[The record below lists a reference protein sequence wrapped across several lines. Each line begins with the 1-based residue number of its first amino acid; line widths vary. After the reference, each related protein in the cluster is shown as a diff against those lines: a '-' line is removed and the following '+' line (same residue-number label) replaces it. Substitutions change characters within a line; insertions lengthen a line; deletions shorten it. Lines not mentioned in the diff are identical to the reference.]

1 MRLSPTDQLLLAV
14 GFVMILVTSI
24 YVPLIDC
31 SYEGGVCIK
40 GGYNWL
46 WKIGSPAAPLYSVDK
61 FRLFLEWVAITALVG
76 IFWVFT
82 RDTGGRGPGS
92 SYRYK
97 RYLR

>member
-1 MRLSPTDQLLLAV
+1 M
-14 GFVMILVTSI
+14 GFQ
-24 YVPLIDC
+24 
-31 SYEGGVCIK
+31 
-40 GGYNWL
+40 
-46 WKIGSPAAPLYSVDK
+46 IGSPAAPLYSVDK

-82 RDTGGRGPGS
+82 RDTGGSGPGS